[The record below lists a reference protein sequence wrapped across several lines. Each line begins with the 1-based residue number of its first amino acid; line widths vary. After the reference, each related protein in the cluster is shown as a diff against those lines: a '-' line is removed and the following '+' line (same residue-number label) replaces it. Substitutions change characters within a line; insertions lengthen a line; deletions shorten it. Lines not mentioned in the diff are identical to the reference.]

1 MSETEFIEA
10 AKSGDTATVLSLL
23 DVDPELVSAAGD
35 HDKTAL
41 HWAAEMDDS
50 VTAAVLLDAGA
61 DIEARTDWGAT
72 PLEWAAVMGSEQVAD
87 LLLGRGARGYN
98 IVTAAGLGKISDVQ
112 TLTESATQ
120 PNGEPNAEP
129 VANEMVSQA
138 LHLAARNG
146 HVETVAYLL
155 GQGGDIDAKGFFGA
169 TGLHW
174 AAMGGHKEM
183 VDFLVEHGADLTL
196 KDDEFNATP
205 EGWAEEG
212 GFNSIAEYLHKHS
225 SDSSNAN

>member
-1 MSETEFIEA
+1 MTQETQFIEA

-87 LLLGRGARGYN
+87 LLLGRGAYGYN
-98 IVTAAGLGKISDVQ
+98 IVTAAGLGKISDVR
-112 TLTESATQ
+112 TFTEAAT
-120 PNGEPNAEP
+120 EPNAEP
-129 VANEMVSQA
+129 VAKETISQA

-146 HVETVAYLL
+146 QVETVAYLL
-155 GQGGDIDAKGFFGA
+155 ERGGDINAKGFFGA

-225 SDSSNAN
+225 PEGSDAN

>member
-1 MSETEFIEA
+1 MNETEFIEA
-10 AKSGDTATVLSLL
+10 AKSGDTATVLSML

-72 PLEWAAVMGSEQVAD
+72 PLEWAAVMGSEQVGD
-87 LLLGRGARGYN
+87 LLLGRGAYGYN
-98 IVTAAGLGKISDVQ
+98 VVTAAGLGKISDVQ
-112 TLTESATQ
+112 TMT
-120 PNGEPNAEP
+120 EPNAEP
-129 VANEMVSQA
+129 VAKELISQA
-138 LHLAARNG
+138 LHSAARNG

-155 GQGGDIDAKGFFGA
+155 EQGGDIDAKGFFGA

-174 AAMGGHKEM
+174 AAINGYKEM
-183 VDFLVEHGADLTL
+183 VDFLVERGADLTL

-212 GFNSIAEYLHKHS
+212 GFNSIAEYLHKHGPER
-225 SDSSNAN
+225 SNAD